1 MKMLQTAE
9 WADIYPANKYIPTF
23 VHRQNF
29 MCVCRK
35 FSLWKK
41 LEFGEK
47 VFFEDLGIR
56 NSIVGYRPN
65 DIGGLMENA
74 VHNHL
79 AASDYNVKVG
89 VGTQGHEVDFIAEKD
104 NEYRYVRVALSVMDD
119 ETAGREFGN
128 LARIPDNYEKTV
140 VTYADSA
147 PNTNQGIRQMSLRE
161 FLLS

>member
-1 MKMLQTAE
+1 
-9 WADIYPANKYIPTF
+9 
-23 VHRQNF
+23 

-65 DIGGLMENA
+65 DIGGLKENA

-89 VGTQGHEVDFIAEKD
+89 VGT
-104 NEYRYVRVALSVMDD
+104 
-119 ETAGREFGN
+119 
-128 LARIPDNYEKTV
+128 
-140 VTYADSA
+140 
-147 PNTNQGIRQMSLRE
+147 
-161 FLLS
+161 